1 MLIGEGIKERQALSC
16 NPFGGASDCV
26 TLPVTTTYAD
36 ACGITEAK
44 VSTHDF
50 LFCLPVDRDFAD

>member
-26 TLPVTTTYAD
+26 TLPVTTAYAD

-44 VSTHDF
+44 VSFMSSPT
-50 LFCLPVDRDFAD
+50 CG